1 MIEIDKHIK
10 ATVTIMRLLEE
21 GEILYFA
28 FSTIFFVF
36 RKEKRLVSMN
46 FVSYNNRLYN
56 DP

>member
-36 RKEKRLVSMN
+36 RKEK
-46 FVSYNNRLYN
+46 
-56 DP
+56 